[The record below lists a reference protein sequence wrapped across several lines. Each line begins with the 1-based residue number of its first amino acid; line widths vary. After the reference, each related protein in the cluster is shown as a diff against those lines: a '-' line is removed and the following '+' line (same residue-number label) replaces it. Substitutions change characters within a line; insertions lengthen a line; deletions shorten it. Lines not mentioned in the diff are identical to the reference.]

1 MIECLCVYVA
11 KKIEAQILNFLIHE
25 PQCDHDHDG
34 PTKTGYGPLPMHK
47 RDWTNFWH
55 YIDRWFGKVQ
65 MWFT

>member
-34 PTKTGYGPLPMHK
+34 PTKIGYGPLPMHK
-47 RDWTNFWH
+47 RD
-55 YIDRWFGKVQ
+55 
-65 MWFT
+65 